1 MTPTTL
7 SLITPAMTTSTPATL
22 PLVTPAT
29 PVSIPTSFAF
39 TSAFAFAFASIF
51 ASAPVPIV
59 MTTPP
64 SGFSIFS
71 ALRLAPG
78 PGWTKIER
86 IETKEGVLGGLR
98 WLGFVAHQSVMNRGK
113 TATIERAR
121 SKNNGCCLK
130 LNPSDIESQHL
141 LRRSAPEQRTQA
153 QVQRHRKS
161 HPVDLHGWLLRWW
174 KQQNRAACSRR

>member
-7 SLITPAMTTSTPATL
+7 SLITPAMTTTTPATL

-39 TSAFAFAFASIF
+39 ASAFAFAFAF

-64 SGFSIFS
+64 SGFSIFP

-121 SKNNGCCLK
+121 SKNNG
-130 LNPSDIESQHL
+130 
-141 LRRSAPEQRTQA
+141 
-153 QVQRHRKS
+153 
-161 HPVDLHGWLLRWW
+161 
-174 KQQNRAACSRR
+174 

>member
-7 SLITPAMTTSTPATL
+7 SLITPAMTTTTPATL

-39 TSAFAFAFASIF
+39 ASASAFAFAS

-64 SGFSIFS
+64 SGFSIFP

-121 SKNNGCCLK
+121 SKNNG
-130 LNPSDIESQHL
+130 
-141 LRRSAPEQRTQA
+141 
-153 QVQRHRKS
+153 
-161 HPVDLHGWLLRWW
+161 
-174 KQQNRAACSRR
+174 